1 MAAGGKLTTRAAK
14 ARSTVASTVNDKAA
28 AAGASVRRQE
38 TRGPSPNPATNL
50 VIADIALRGG
60 GRLLRHLIE
69 RSLLSVKYPSDKASK
84 IIQGRTMTQTLI
96 GTAAARIATRS
107 VPGALVV
114 GGWLVAK
121 ALYDRSKSRAEA
133 QAEGEREIQKQADNA
148 DKA

>member
-1 MAAGGKLTTRAAK
+1 MATGGKVK
-14 ARSTVASTVNDKAA
+14 ARAVRARSSAESAPGKNANA
-28 AAGASVRRQE
+28 PGASGIKQE

-69 RSLLSVKYPSDKASK
+69 RSLLSVKYPSDKAHR
-84 IIQGRTMTQTLI
+84 IIQGRTMKQTLI

-107 VPGALVV
+107 VPGALIV
-114 GGWLVAK
+114 GGWLVAR

-133 QAEGEREIQKQADNA
+133 QAEGERDLQEQADNA
-148 DKA
+148 